1 MHEARDR
8 RPVLVRRLAIVVGLV
23 MPGAAFAGDL
33 GREVFTTIAQPPCA
47 LCHTLEAAGASGT
60 VGPSLDELKP
70 DRQRVITTVR
80 DGIGVMPSFEG
91 KLTDEQI
98 EAVADFVAGATGG
111 R

>member
-1 MHEARDR
+1 MLMRSF
-8 RPVLVRRLAIVVGLV
+8 AIVIGLV
-23 MPGAAFAGDL
+23 MPGAAFASDL

-47 LCHTLEAAGASGT
+47 LCHTLAAAGATGM

-91 KLTDEQI
+91 KLTNEQI
-98 EAVADFVAGATGG
+98 EAVAEFVAGATGG